1 MSSRARAVTAVIAPV
16 VALAAAA
23 CSTTAGPA
31 ATGSGTPPP
40 AGLVGADCGMFPAHG
55 GGSVRTLRA
64 KPVLAAAS
72 SNPQLSVFVAAVRTA
87 GLDHTFAARRPF
99 TLMIPANLAFGG
111 LTRPQISTL
120 HGHAAL
126 RRVVGYH
133 AIGAA
138 IRPAQFGRGASYRT
152 VQGAS
157 LRVSRS
163 GADYKVNGATVL
175 CGNIP
180 TAGGT
185 LYVIN
190 KVLLPPGS

>member
-1 MSSRARAVTAVIAPV
+1 MRHRSGAGRAGA
-16 VALAAAA
+16 
-23 CSTTAGPA
+23 
-31 ATGSGTPPP
+31 GTPPP

-55 GGSVRTLRA
+55 SGSVRTLRT

-87 GLDHTFAARRPF
+87 GLDHRFASRQPF
-99 TLMIPANLAFGG
+99 TLMIPANLAFAG
-111 LTRPQISTL
+111 LTRSQITTL
-120 HGHAAL
+120 HDPATL
-126 RRVVGYH
+126 RRVVSYH
-133 AIGAA
+133 AVSAA
-138 IRPAQFGRGASYRT
+138 IRPAQFGRGGSYRT
-152 VQGAS
+152 VQGAP

-185 LYVIN
+185 LYVID
-190 KVLLPPGS
+190 KVLLPPGG